1 VKLELSHWFLVF
13 ARAGALLAVFPL
25 FSEQEVPVRLR
36 LALAALMSFLAT
48 PLLPVFAL
56 NDLSFWSLIRL
67 VFTEASVGLL
77 LGFVCRFIF
86 YAIDF
91 AGGIVG
97 TEVGLMLSSAFNPLG
112 ANATPVPGIMLYWL
126 ALMLLLALD
135 LHHWI
140 IAAFQRSY
148 VLLPIGAA
156 HLSQGL
162 ALEVLRRSSE
172 VFRIAL
178 EMTAPVIAVSFVITL
193 VFSVLSR
200 AVPQMNVFTESF
212 PVRTLAGL
220 AVFGLTFHLMAQH
233 IENYLRRLPEDL
245 VRIGQLL
252 GTGA

>member
-1 VKLELSHWFLVF
+1 LKLELSHWFLIF

-25 FSEQEVPVRLR
+25 FSAQDVPVRLR
-36 LALAALMSFLAT
+36 LALAALMAFLAT
-48 PLLPVFAL
+48 PILPVFPT
-56 NDLSFWSLIRL
+56 NTLSFWSLTRL
-67 VFTEASVGLL
+67 VFTEVSVGLL

-86 YAIDF
+86 YTIDF

-112 ANATPVPGIMLYWL
+112 ANATPVPGIILYWL

-148 VLLPIGAA
+148 LILPIGAG
-156 HLSQGL
+156 HLSQAL
-162 ALEVLRRSSE
+162 VLEVIRRSSE
-172 VFRIAL
+172 VFRIAV

-233 IENYLRRLPEDL
+233 IENYLRQLPEDL
-245 VRIGQLL
+245 VRISQLL
-252 GTGA
+252 GAAT